1 MSHLKLSFGGERI
14 LTAAPL
20 TQLNERRSTCT
31 AVEYVC
37 VCVLRGGGVGWGGV
51 VDYTGCDLRLNDDR
65 AIER

>member
-1 MSHLKLSFGGERI
+1 MSQLKLSFDGERI

-20 TQLNERRSTCT
+20 SQLNERRSTCT

-37 VCVLRGGGVGWGGV
+37 VCCGGVGWGGV

>member
-1 MSHLKLSFGGERI
+1 MSQLKLSFDGERI

-37 VCVLRGGGVGWGGV
+37 VCCGGGGVGWGGV